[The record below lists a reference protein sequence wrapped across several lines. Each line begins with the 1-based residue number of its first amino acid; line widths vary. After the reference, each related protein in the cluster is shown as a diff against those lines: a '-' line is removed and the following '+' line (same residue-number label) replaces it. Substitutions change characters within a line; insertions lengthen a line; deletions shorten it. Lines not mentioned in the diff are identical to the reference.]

1 MAQSSALSYSN
12 APISP
17 TIIAKEALMLLSNNM
32 IMGRLVH
39 KEYKNEFKKVGSS
52 INLRTPVRFS
62 AAEAQFISINTVTEY
77 KETFTV
83 ATQVHVAWAFDTQEL
98 TTTIDE
104 YSKRYIT
111 PAVLA
116 LANHVDAALCSLY
129 AGVSNVAG
137 TPGMT
142 PNSYSDL
149 GDAQTKLD
157 DMGAP
162 TAGRVAVLNPAAH
175 WAMADG
181 LKGTFASKPANDI
194 HTKGFLGSVANLDM
208 HMDQNIQ
215 RHLTGAFTTSCTP
228 LINDAGIAS
237 GDIFIATDGW
247 LASSADIN
255 AGDVFTVGNSSTTYV
270 YSVNP
275 VSGDS
280 TGVLKQFVVLNDETS
295 DASGEIVIDLY
306 TTNSAG
312 CCSSGAYKNQT
323 PIHASGSTINMLGT
337 ESTYYPQNLIF
348 HPNAF
353 GLVTL
358 PLVMPAGTWGSR
370 VTDKQTALSIR
381 VVKDYDITY
390 DEEVIRLDILYGV
403 NNLHPDLSCRLTG

>member
-52 INLRTPVRFS
+52 IKLRTPVRFS
-62 AAEAQFISINTVTEY
+62 AAEAQFISINAVTEY

-98 TTTIDE
+98 TTTIEE

-116 LANHVDAALCSLY
+116 LANHVDAALCNLY
-129 AGVSNVAG
+129 LGVAQSAG
-137 TPGMT
+137 TPGTT
-142 PNSYSDL
+142 PNAYSDL
-149 GDAQTKLD
+149 GDCQTKLD
-157 DMGAP
+157 DMAAP

-181 LKGTFASKPANDI
+181 LKGTFAQKPANDI
-194 HTKGFLGSVANLDM
+194 HTKGYLGTVANLDM
-208 HMDQNIQ
+208 HMDQNIA
-215 RHLTGAFTTSCTP
+215 RHLTGGFTSSATP
-228 LINDAGIAS
+228 LIDENVTDGLL
-237 GDIFIATDGW
+237 DVDTDGW
-247 LASSADIN
+247 NGSTSDVH
-255 AGDVFTVGNSSTTYV
+255 AGDVFTVGNSASTYV

-280 TGVLKQFVVLNDETS
+280 TGVLKQFVILNQET
-295 DASGEIVIDLY
+295 ASGGDITVDIFSA
-306 TTNSAG
+306 NSPG
-312 CCSSGAYKNQT
+312 FQDSGPYKNVSA
-323 PIHASGSTINMLGT
+323 HLADGSTMNMLGT
-337 ESTYYPQNLIF
+337 ETTYYPQNLVF

-370 VTDKQTALSIR
+370 VTDKMTALSIR